1 MIAGLARKTGIE
13 PQRPPCYKR
22 ARQFFDPV
30 QDDLTMTEQN
40 GAQPATPPRINM
52 RILAQYMRD
61 LSFENVAAQKK
72 LAGTNVQPD
81 IQVQVSLDA
90 NKRDAEGQFEVA
102 TKFKIT
108 STNKAD
114 GQALFVVELDYVG
127 LFQIEGVP
135 QEQLHPFLLIEC
147 PRMIFP
153 FARRIISDVT
163 RDGGFPPLNLD
174 TVDFLDLYRQELQR
188 QQAAQVQQ
196 APVAN

>member
-1 MIAGLARKTGIE
+1 
-13 PQRPPCYKR
+13 
-22 ARQFFDPV
+22 
-30 QDDLTMTEQN
+30 MTDQN
-40 GAQPATPPRINM
+40 GAQPAATPPRINM

-90 NKRDAEGQFEVA
+90 NKREAEGQFEVA
-102 TKFKIT
+102 IKFKIT
-108 STNKAD
+108 STNKVD
-114 GQALFVVELDYVG
+114 GQTLFVVELDYVG
-127 LFQIEGVP
+127 LFLIEGVP
-135 QEQLHPFLLIEC
+135 AEQMHPFLLIEC

-188 QQAAQVQQ
+188 QQAAQQQ
-196 APVAN
+196 VAN

>member
-1 MIAGLARKTGIE
+1 
-13 PQRPPCYKR
+13 
-22 ARQFFDPV
+22 
-30 QDDLTMTEQN
+30 MTDTDQQGN
-40 GAQPATPPRINM
+40 GAAAAATPPKVNM

-72 LAGTNVQPD
+72 IQGGNVQPD

-90 NKRDAEGQFEVA
+90 NKREAENQYEVG
-102 TKFKIT
+102 TKYKIT
-108 STNKAD
+108 SKNKSD
-114 GQALFVVELDYVG
+114 EQTLFLIELDYVG
-127 LFQIEGVP
+127 LFLIEGVP

-174 TVDFLDLYRQELQR
+174 TVDFLALYKQELQR
-188 QQAAQVQQ
+188 QAALKAQHG
-196 APVAN
+196 ATPATN

>member
-1 MIAGLARKTGIE
+1 
-13 PQRPPCYKR
+13 
-22 ARQFFDPV
+22 
-30 QDDLTMTEQN
+30 MTESQPQGGATPN
-40 GAQPATPPRINM
+40 GAAATKVNM

-72 LAGTNVQPD
+72 LQGANVQPD

-90 NKRDAEGQFEVA
+90 TKRETEGQFEVG
-102 TKFKIT
+102 TKYKIT
-108 STNKAD
+108 SKNKSD
-114 GQALFVVELDYVG
+114 GETLFIVELDYVG
-127 LFQIEGVP
+127 LFMIEGVP

-147 PRMIFP
+147 PRMLFP

-174 TVDFLDLYRQELQR
+174 TVDFLSLYKQELQR
-188 QQAAQVQQ
+188 QAALKAQSA